1 MRAAGLPA
9 VLGAMLLLAAATAAA
24 APGRPAPASG
34 TPTLRAAG
42 SATGGSW
49 TEAQV
54 RRYAEV
60 YDVVVVGASARAARV
75 QLFHQARPGILVLAY
90 TSGFDVHE
98 DAPLFAWIRDRHPG
112 WFLRDAAGRP
122 IHTYRDAKRW
132 ALDCGRDDV
141 RAFFADSARR
151 RLRELGADGIFE
163 DNVLPSWD
171 YRNLAPGAARL
182 ERYATV
188 AEWRAALERYLEAL
202 EQAVAPAFVGANQ
215 VVPWTRHARIVAVEQ
230 LPRGGARWEETLRG
244 FAAQARDPAR
254 IPYLQQHLDGPQDPM
269 RAFATASYLMVVEP
283 GALLGLQWDGPRE
296 SVAALPEYRLC
307 LGRPL
312 GAARQEA
319 GVWWRDFE
327 RARVLVNPTGKGCP
341 APWPAWSGGRGG
353 ATLPARRAA
362 IAWRPGAAHEE
373 LPQWVTP

>member
-1 MRAAGLPA
+1 MRAAGRSA
-9 VLGAMLLLAAATAAA
+9 VLGAALLLATTAE
-24 APGRPAPASG
+24 APGRAVPAGGP
-34 TPTLRAAG
+34 PTLRAAA

-54 RRYAEV
+54 RRYAAV

-75 QLFHQARPGILVLAY
+75 RLFHQARPGILVLAY
-90 TSGFDVHE
+90 TCGFDVHE

-151 RLRELGADGIFE
+151 RVRELGADGILE

-202 EQAVAPAFVGANQ
+202 ERAVAPALAGANQ
-215 VVPWTRHARIVAVEQ
+215 VVPWARHARIAAVEQ
-230 LPRGGARWEETLRG
+230 LPRGGPRWEEMVRG
-244 FAAQARDPAR
+244 FAALARDPAR

-269 RAFATASYLMVVEP
+269 RAFATASYLMAVEP

-296 SVAALPEYRLC
+296 SVVELPEHRLS

-312 GAARQEA
+312 GAARQA
-319 GVWWRDFE
+319 GGVWWRDFE
-327 RARVLVNPTGKGCP
+327 RARVLVNPTAQTRP
-341 APWPAWSGGRGG
+341 APWPSWSGGRRA

>member
-9 VLGAMLLLAAATAAA
+9 VLGAALLLATVAG
-24 APGRPAPASG
+24 APGRAVPAGG

-60 YDVVVVGASARAARV
+60 YDLVVVGASARAARV
-75 QLFHQARPGILVLAY
+75 QLFHQAHPGILVLAY
-90 TSGFDVHE
+90 TCGFDVHE
-98 DAPLFAWIRDRHPG
+98 DAPLYAWIRARHPG

-132 ALDCGRDDV
+132 ALDCGLDDV
-141 RAFFADSARR
+141 RAFLADSASRR
-151 RLRELGADGIFE
+151 VRELGADGILE
-163 DNVLPSWD
+163 DNVLPTWD
-171 YRNLAPGAARL
+171 CRNLAPGAARL

-202 EQAVAPAFVGANQ
+202 ERAVAPASVGANQ

-230 LPRGGARWEETLRG
+230 LPPGGPRWEEMLRD
-244 FAAQARDPAR
+244 FAVLARDPAR

-269 RAFATASYLMVVEP
+269 RAFATASYLMAVEP
-283 GALLGLQWDGPRE
+283 GALLSLQWDGPRE
-296 SVAALPEYRLC
+296 SVAALPEHRLS

-312 GAARQEA
+312 GPARQEA

-327 RARVLVNPTGKGCP
+327 RARVLVNPTADERP
-341 APWPAWSGGRGG
+341 APWPSWGGGRRTAG
-353 ATLPARRAA
+353 LPARRAG
-362 IAWRPGAAHEE
+362 IAWRPGATHEE